1 MADLGTPDQRV
12 ISHDSTI
19 DEHPRQRGALQ
30 REWSAPSLRLI
41 CFLAALFMI
50 SETATASLFLGQKFA
65 AGDYPRS
72 VAVADLNDDTV
83 PDLVTANVYSDT
95 VSVLLN
101 LTAPP
106 TECEFIGSLPRSTF
120 MLAAFQD
127 NTCENWSGIS
137 QPAENLQSAVLTKAD
152 LSFANLNG
160 ALLVNVTLTGASL
173 DGASLVNTDMTNA
186 ILDSAIVTNAGM
198 SFSNLSGADL
208 SNADLTSADLSF
220 ATLTGT
226 QYDEFT
232 VFPSGKTYDI
242 PPWGLDGGIEPWNA
256 GMIPVPEPSYG
267 LLLLCGALGLAG
279 LAATRGEA
287 SEQRENG

>member
-152 LSFANLNG
+152 LSFANL
-160 ALLVNVTLTGASL
+160 
-173 DGASLVNTDMTNA
+173 
-186 ILDSAIVTNAGM
+186 
-198 SFSNLSGADL
+198 SGADL
-208 SNADLTSADLSF
+208 SDADLTSADLSF
-220 ATLTGT
+220 ATLTGA

-232 VFPSGKTYDI
+232 VLPSGNTCDI
-242 PPWGLDGGIEPWNA
+242 PPWGSDGGIEPWNA
-256 GMIPVPEPSYG
+256 GMIPVPEPLYG

-287 SEQRENG
+287 

>member
-50 SETATASLFLGQKFA
+50 SETATASLFPGQKFA
-65 AGDYPRS
+65 AGNSPLF
-72 VAVADLNDDTV
+72 VAVADLDGDTV

-152 LSFANLNG
+152 LSFANL
-160 ALLVNVTLTGASL
+160 
-173 DGASLVNTDMTNA
+173 
-186 ILDSAIVTNAGM
+186 
-198 SFSNLSGADL
+198 SGADL
-208 SNADLTSADLSF
+208 SDADLTSADLSF

-232 VFPSGKTYDI
+232 VFPSGDTYDT
-242 PPWGLDGGIEPWNA
+242 PPWDLPNDSAPWDLAMEPA
-256 GMIPVPEPSYG
+256 PEPSFG
-267 LLLLCGALGLAG
+267 LMMMFGTMGLAG
-279 LAATRGEA
+279 LAAMRDVRPGTEVSLSR
-287 SEQRENG
+287 